1 MIFQATKYYQISILV
16 TFLFI
21 LVVPLLSD
29 VFTDF
34 LWGFAVLTLGILHG
48 ANDLEIISKS
58 FKGKLNH
65 LYFKS
70 ILVYILV
77 VLLGAVFFFTLPG
90 LALIIFVMFSSY
102 HFGEEHWED
111 RLPISVAN
119 FVFYILYGAFLLFL
133 MFSLQY
139 EPVVEVIQKI
149 SGRLLPFEFFL
160 YTAIGLGITL
170 LTTMLFHSSLRPHL
184 IKECLILVLL
194 SGIFYVGSLLFAFA
208 FYFVVWHSF
217 PSLLNQL
224 KFLYGDMNFKSFLR
238 YFKHSIIYWL
248 ASLISLYLV
257 YRYMDFEADYFMPLF
272 FSFLAAITFPHTI
285 VMGMMKHKNG

>member
-119 FVFYILYGAFLLFL
+119 FVFYILYGAFLFFL

-224 KFLYGDMNFKSFLR
+224 KFLYGDMNFKSFIR

>member
-1 MIFQATKYYQISILV
+1 MIFQANKYYQFSILV

-21 LVVPLLSD
+21 FLVPLVSD
-29 VFTDF
+29 VFIDF

-58 FKGKLNH
+58 FEGKLNY

-90 LALIIFVMFSSY
+90 LALIIFVIFSSY

-111 RLPISVAN
+111 RLPFSVAN
-119 FVFYILYGAFLLFL
+119 FLFYILYGAFLFFL

-139 EPVVEVIQKI
+139 ESVEDVIQKI
-149 SGRLLPFEFFL
+149 SGRSLPFEFFL
-160 YTAIGLGITL
+160 YSTIGLGIAL
-170 LTTMLFHSSLRPHL
+170 LTSMLFNSSSRPHL
-184 IKECLILVLL
+184 IKECMTLLLL

-208 FYFVVWHSF
+208 FYFVVWHSL

-224 KFLYGDMNFKSFLR
+224 KFLYGEMNFKSFQR
-238 YFKHSIIYWL
+238 YLKHSMLYWL

-257 YRYMDFEADYFMPLF
+257 YRFMDFKADYFIPLF
-272 FSFLAAITFPHTI
+272 FSFLAAITFPHTV
-285 VMGMMKHKNG
+285 VMGMMKHKN

>member
-1 MIFQATKYYQISILV
+1 LIFQANKYYQFSILV

-21 LVVPLLSD
+21 FLVPLVSD
-29 VFTDF
+29 VFIDF

-58 FKGKLNH
+58 FEGKLNY

-90 LALIIFVMFSSY
+90 LALIIFVIFSSY

-111 RLPISVAN
+111 RLPFSVAN
-119 FVFYILYGAFLLFL
+119 FLFYILYGAFLFFL

-139 EPVVEVIQKI
+139 ESVEDVIQKI
-149 SGRLLPFEFFL
+149 SGRSLPFEFFL
-160 YTAIGLGITL
+160 YSTIGLGIAL
-170 LTTMLFHSSLRPHL
+170 LTSMLFNSSSRPHL
-184 IKECLILVLL
+184 IKECMTLLLL

-208 FYFVVWHSF
+208 FYFVVWHSL

-224 KFLYGDMNFKSFLR
+224 KFLYGEMNFKSFQR
-238 YFKHSIIYWL
+238 YLKHSMLYWL

-257 YRYMDFEADYFMPLF
+257 YRFMDFKADYFIPLF
-272 FSFLAAITFPHTI
+272 FSFLAAITFPHTV
-285 VMGMMKHKNG
+285 VMGMMKHKN

>member
-58 FKGKLNH
+58 FKGKLNN

-119 FVFYILYGAFLLFL
+119 FVFYILYGAFLFFL

>member
-1 MIFQATKYYQISILV
+1 M
-16 TFLFI
+16 
-21 LVVPLLSD
+21 SD
-29 VFTDF
+29 VFIDF

-58 FKGKLNH
+58 FEGKLNY

-90 LALIIFVMFSSY
+90 LALIIFVIFSSY

-111 RLPISVAN
+111 RLPFSVAN
-119 FVFYILYGAFLLFL
+119 FLFYILYGAFLFFL

-139 EPVVEVIQKI
+139 ESVEDVIQKI
-149 SGRLLPFEFFL
+149 SGRSLPFEFFL
-160 YTAIGLGITL
+160 YSTIGLGIAL
-170 LTTMLFHSSLRPHL
+170 LTSMLFNSSSRPHL
-184 IKECLILVLL
+184 IKECMTLLLL

-208 FYFVVWHSF
+208 FYFVVWHSL

-224 KFLYGDMNFKSFLR
+224 KFLYGEMNFKSFQR
-238 YFKHSIIYWL
+238 YFKHSMLYWL

-257 YRYMDFEADYFMPLF
+257 YRFMDFEADYFIPLF
-272 FSFLAAITFPHTI
+272 FSFLAAITFPHTV

>member
-21 LVVPLLSD
+21 LLVPLLSD

-119 FVFYILYGAFLLFL
+119 FVFYILYGAFLFFL

>member
-70 ILVYILV
+70 IVVYILV
-77 VLLGAVFFFTLPG
+77 VLLGIVFFFTLPG

-119 FVFYILYGAFLLFL
+119 FVFYILYGAFLFFL

>member
-119 FVFYILYGAFLLFL
+119 FVFYILYGAFLFFL

-194 SGIFYVGSLLFAFA
+194 SGIFFVGSLLFAFA

>member
-1 MIFQATKYYQISILV
+1 LIFQATKYYQISILV

-21 LVVPLLSD
+21 LLVPLLSD

-119 FVFYILYGAFLLFL
+119 FVFYILYGAFLFFL

>member
-1 MIFQATKYYQISILV
+1 ML
-16 TFLFI
+16 
-21 LVVPLLSD
+21 D

-119 FVFYILYGAFLLFL
+119 FVFYILYGAFLFFL

>member
-119 FVFYILYGAFLLFL
+119 FVFYILYGAFLFFL

-160 YTAIGLGITL
+160 YSAIGLGITL

>member
-1 MIFQATKYYQISILV
+1 MIFQATKYYRISILV

-119 FVFYILYGAFLLFL
+119 FVFYILYGAFLFFL

>member
-21 LVVPLLSD
+21 LLVPLLSD

-70 ILVYILV
+70 VVVYILV

-119 FVFYILYGAFLLFL
+119 FVFYTLYGAFLFFL

-170 LTTMLFHSSLRPHL
+170 LTSMLFHSSLRPHL

-224 KFLYGDMNFKSFLR
+224 KFLYGEMNFKSFIR
-238 YFKHSIIYWL
+238 YFKHSMIYWM
-248 ASLISLYLV
+248 ASLISMYLV

>member
-1 MIFQATKYYQISILV
+1 MIFQANKYYQISILV

-21 LVVPLLSD
+21 FLVPLVSD
-29 VFTDF
+29 VFIDF

-58 FKGKLNH
+58 FEGKLNY

-90 LALIIFVMFSSY
+90 LALIIFVIFSSY

-111 RLPISVAN
+111 RLPFSVAN
-119 FVFYILYGAFLLFL
+119 FLFYILYGAFLFFL

-139 EPVVEVIQKI
+139 ESVEDVIQKI
-149 SGRLLPFEFFL
+149 SGRSLPFEFFL
-160 YTAIGLGITL
+160 YSTIGLGITL
-170 LTTMLFHSSLRPHL
+170 LTSMLFNSSSRPHL
-184 IKECLILVLL
+184 IKECMTLLLL

-208 FYFVVWHSF
+208 FYFVVWHSL

-224 KFLYGDMNFKSFLR
+224 KFLYGEMNFKSFQR
-238 YFKHSIIYWL
+238 YFKHSMLYWL

-257 YRYMDFEADYFMPLF
+257 YRFMDFEADYFIPLF
-272 FSFLAAITFPHTI
+272 FSFLAAITFPHTV
-285 VMGMMKHKNG
+285 VMGMMKHKN

>member
-119 FVFYILYGAFLLFL
+119 FVFYILYGAFLFFL

>member
-1 MIFQATKYYQISILV
+1 M
-16 TFLFI
+16 
-21 LVVPLLSD
+21 SD
-29 VFTDF
+29 VFIDF

-58 FKGKLNH
+58 FEGKLNY

-90 LALIIFVMFSSY
+90 LALIIFVIFSSY

-111 RLPISVAN
+111 RLPFSVAN
-119 FVFYILYGAFLLFL
+119 FLFYILYGAFLFFL

-139 EPVVEVIQKI
+139 ESVEDVIQKI
-149 SGRLLPFEFFL
+149 SGRSLPFEFFL
-160 YTAIGLGITL
+160 FSTIGLGIAL
-170 LTTMLFHSSLRPHL
+170 LTSMLFNSSSRPHL
-184 IKECLILVLL
+184 IKECMILLLL

-208 FYFVVWHSF
+208 FYFVVWHSL

-224 KFLYGDMNFKSFLR
+224 KFLYGEMNFKSFQR
-238 YFKHSIIYWL
+238 YFKHSMLYWL

-257 YRYMDFEADYFMPLF
+257 YRFMDFEADYFIPLF
-272 FSFLAAITFPHTI
+272 FSFLAAITFPHTV

>member
-1 MIFQATKYYQISILV
+1 M
-16 TFLFI
+16 
-21 LVVPLLSD
+21 VPLLSD

-119 FVFYILYGAFLLFL
+119 FVFYILYGAFLFFL

-194 SGIFYVGSLLFAFA
+194 SGIFFVGSLLFAFA

-224 KFLYGDMNFKSFLR
+224 KFLYGEMNFKSFLR

-285 VMGMMKHKNG
+285 VMGMMKHKNGWIERVLNMIENSKFVL

>member
-1 MIFQATKYYQISILV
+1 LIFQATKYYQISILV

-119 FVFYILYGAFLLFL
+119 FVFYILYGAFLFFL

>member
-1 MIFQATKYYQISILV
+1 M
-16 TFLFI
+16 FI
-21 LVVPLLSD
+21 LLVPLLSD
-29 VFTDF
+29 VFIDF
-34 LWGFAVLTLGILHG
+34 FWGFTVLTLGILHG

-58 FKGKLNH
+58 LRGKLNY

-90 LALIIFVMFSSY
+90 LALIIFVIFSSY

-119 FVFYILYGAFLLFL
+119 FVFYVLYGAFLFFL

-139 EPVVEVIQKI
+139 ESVAEVIQKI
-149 SGRLLPFEFFL
+149 SGRSLPFEFFQ
-160 YTAIGLGITL
+160 YTTFSLGIAL
-170 LTTMLFHSSLRPHL
+170 LTSMLFNSLLRPHF
-184 IKECLILVLL
+184 IKECMILLLL

-224 KFLYGDMNFKSFLR
+224 RFLYGEINFKSFQR
-238 YFKHSIIYWL
+238 YFKNSMLYWM

-257 YRYMDFEADYFMPLF
+257 YSFMDFESDYFIPLF
-272 FSFLAAITFPHTI
+272 FSFLAAITFPHTV
-285 VMGMMKHKNG
+285 VMGIMKHKKWIN

>member
-1 MIFQATKYYQISILV
+1 MIFQANKYYQISILV

-21 LVVPLLSD
+21 FLVPLVSD
-29 VFTDF
+29 VFIDF

-58 FKGKLNH
+58 FEGKLNY

-90 LALIIFVMFSSY
+90 LALIIFVIFSSY

-111 RLPISVAN
+111 RLPFSVAN
-119 FVFYILYGAFLLFL
+119 FLFYILYGAFLFFL

-139 EPVVEVIQKI
+139 ESVEDVIQKI
-149 SGRLLPFEFFL
+149 SGRSLPFEFFL
-160 YTAIGLGITL
+160 YSTIGLGIAL
-170 LTTMLFHSSLRPHL
+170 LTSMLFNSSSRPHL
-184 IKECLILVLL
+184 IKECMTLLLL

-208 FYFVVWHSF
+208 FYFVVWHSL

-224 KFLYGDMNFKSFLR
+224 KFLYGEMNFKSFQR
-238 YFKHSIIYWL
+238 YFKHSMLYWL

-257 YRYMDFEADYFMPLF
+257 YRFMDFEADYFIPLF
-272 FSFLAAITFPHTI
+272 FSFLAAITFPHTV

>member
-1 MIFQATKYYQISILV
+1 
-16 TFLFI
+16 
-21 LVVPLLSD
+21 VVPLLSD

-119 FVFYILYGAFLLFL
+119 FVFYILYGAFLFFL